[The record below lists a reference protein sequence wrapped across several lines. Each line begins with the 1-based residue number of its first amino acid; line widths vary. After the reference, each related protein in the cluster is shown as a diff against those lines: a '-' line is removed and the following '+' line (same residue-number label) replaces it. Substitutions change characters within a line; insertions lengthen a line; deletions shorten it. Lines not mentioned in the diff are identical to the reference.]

1 MEERNKNK
9 IQEKMDAYFD
19 ESINSSSYRQ
29 EQIKDRLNMR
39 KQKVFNLL
47 FSKRKDYLQ
56 TPVNGRNEIDINS
69 LDCAEDIKKNVNE
82 YLKSGYDI
90 KQWFKYI
97 FSSNKNHIYV
107 ALYLLRR
114 YIELQLLE
122 LDAKKRML
130 SRNDTELIQ
139 KLVDYLLITKKINK
153 SGIHKEFNI

>member
-56 TPVNGRNEIDINS
+56 TPVNGRNEIDIN
-69 LDCAEDIKKNVNE
+69 IIYTN
-82 YLKSGYDI
+82 
-90 KQWFKYI
+90 YI
-97 FSSNKNHIYV
+97 
-107 ALYLLRR
+107 
-114 YIELQLLE
+114 
-122 LDAKKRML
+122 
-130 SRNDTELIQ
+130 
-139 KLVDYLLITKKINK
+139 
-153 SGIHKEFNI
+153 

>member
-9 IQEKMDAYFD
+9 IQEKMDAYFE

-29 EQIKDRLNMR
+29 EQIKERLNMR

-56 TPVNGRNEIDINS
+56 SPVNGQNEIDINS
-69 LDCAEDIKKNVNE
+69 LNCPEDIKKNVND

-97 FSSNKNHIYV
+97 FSTNKNHIYV

-114 YIELQLLE
+114 YIDLQLLE
-122 LDAKKRML
+122 LEGKKRML
-130 SRNDTELIQ
+130 SGNDTELIQ
-139 KLVDYLLITKKINK
+139 KLVDRILRPP
-153 SGIHKEFNI
+153 